1 MTRALIGALPQPSA
15 IGVRRISSRWQVV
28 LVWAAVGMVVLPVV
42 YMLAAVIVICYLP
55 KVLGIEP
62 EHLEPNSL

>member
-1 MTRALIGALPQPSA
+1 
-15 IGVRRISSRWQVV
+15 
-28 LVWAAVGMVVLPVV
+28 MVVLPVA

-62 EHLEPNSL
+62 EHPEHPEPNSL